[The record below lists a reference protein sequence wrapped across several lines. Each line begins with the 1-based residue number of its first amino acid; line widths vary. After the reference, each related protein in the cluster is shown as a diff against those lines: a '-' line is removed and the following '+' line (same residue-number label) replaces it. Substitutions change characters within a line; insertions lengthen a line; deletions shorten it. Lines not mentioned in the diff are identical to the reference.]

1 MCIRD
6 SVSCV
11 EREDLS
17 PNREGRHVH
26 SQPGPDVAGLVLGKG
41 AEKGSSSGWSSSEQ
55 QEARQQTSRT
65 RANYSAPDAHVSFW
79 CTPCTGGANR
89 PLPGRVF
96 NDHPYFSSVLA
107 PSGNVTSNLSCTTS
121 GGTKEVLVMYSRPWS
136 VRPLPSFNSKFV
148 VTSARWDD
156 DLQFALMVSIETFTI
171 GAVCWIFWIPC
182 CQRAIVGSHQG
193 ISCTCIYLSLIHI

>member
-6 SVSCV
+6 RARAESRAAANGSLQHHHRVHVSCV
-11 EREDLS
+11 EREDLP

-26 SQPGPDVAGLVLGKG
+26 SQQGPDVAESVLGKG

-79 CTPCTGGANR
+79 CTPCTVGANR

-96 NDHPYFSSVLA
+96 NDDPYFSSVPA

-121 GGTKEVLVMYSRPWS
+121 G
-136 VRPLPSFNSKFV
+136 
-148 VTSARWDD
+148 
-156 DLQFALMVSIETFTI
+156 
-171 GAVCWIFWIPC
+171 
-182 CQRAIVGSHQG
+182 
-193 ISCTCIYLSLIHI
+193 LSLIHI